1 MEDSEA
7 LALVTEAF
15 ENSHGKSLNDIQR
28 KVFSGIWEGKTY
40 EEIANETGYTP
51 GAIAKDIAHKFWK
64 LLSEALGE
72 KVRKNNFKV
81 AMERYR
87 DREKNPIQADEIII
101 HNQEFEAFKM
111 IIDIIKKQKNKETD
125 VITISAN
132 NYDEFIQVDKICP
145 EHECVIEEDKR
156 IFCAG
161 GSGANTVCGLAKL
174 GKKTAIVGCV
184 KDDSKGHRIRE
195 SFDDFYVDSEL
206 LIINDE
212 VDSKTGSTQ
221 VLVEKSS
228 GRRQI
233 LVSPGVNNCL
243 SEILQKNNEQKLED
257 VLTKVKISKII
268 HLTSFASKAE
278 MELQSTILN
287 RIRDENIIV
296 SLTPGAIY
304 VAEGLD
310 GLNKILACTNI
321 MFVYAQQLDLLLE
334 RSHDEIHESIKQIS
348 LKKKVDLFF
357 DWKIRRQMSHPMILV
372 IKDSLKYKSNNMY
385 KNYVS
390 VATNFENEVSFFE
403 HQSIK
408 FNKQGRTFIPED
420 TTGTGDALVAG
431 FLYGILEGK
440 SIEACT
446 DFGFIMSKE
455 VSRKLGA
462 RTNLPDKDLLISIA
476 NGTRTG

>member
-1 MEDSEA
+1 MEYSEA
-7 LALVTEAF
+7 LALVTEVF
-15 ENSHGKSLNDIQR
+15 KNTHQRSLNNSEEL
-28 KVFSGIWEGKTY
+28 VFWGIWEGKTY
-40 EEIANETGYTP
+40 EQIANETKYTA
-51 GAIAKDIAHKFWK
+51 GTISKDIAHKFWK

-81 AMERYR
+81 ELERYK
-87 DREKNPIQADEIII
+87 DRKKNPIQGDKIID
-101 HNQEFEAFKM
+101 NKDFEAFKI
-111 IIDIIKKQKNKETD
+111 IIDIIKKQRNKETD

-132 NYDEFIQVDKICP
+132 NYDEFIQIDKICP
-145 EHECVIEEDKR
+145 EHECVIEEDQR

-161 GSGANTVCGLAKL
+161 GSGANTICGLAKL

-195 SFDDFYVDSEL
+195 SFKDFSVDSEL
-206 LIINDE
+206 LIINNELDF
-212 VDSKTGSTQ
+212 KTGSTQ

-233 LVSPGVNNCL
+233 LVTPGINSCL
-243 SEILQKNNEQKLED
+243 SEILQENNEQKLED
-257 VLTKVKISKII
+257 VLKKVKTSKII

-287 RIRDENIIV
+287 LIRNENIIV

-334 RSHDEIHESIKQIS
+334 RSPDEIYESIKQIS
-348 LKKKVDLFF
+348 LEDKINLFF
-357 DWKIRRQMSHPMILV
+357 AWRIKKQMLHPMILV

-385 KNYVS
+385 KNYIS
-390 VATNFENEVSFFE
+390 VATNFENKVSFFE

-440 SIEACT
+440 SIETCT

-455 VSRKLGA
+455 VSHKLGA

-476 NGTRTG
+476 NGTRTC